1 MLCSNTSFIVDNI
14 PPLFVSINSTC
25 FTQGDGNFEERLSW
39 DIQALSGIVAIHYS
53 VSNTN
58 NSQSFEPFSTLV
70 NPHQLSYNIQ
80 PLLQGHSGII
90 YFILQ
95 AEKWG
100 RAHCNRQYPSRFN
113 MLQQMRNFHFI
124 LKRLFITLQDLY
136 MKSVHSVVH
145 CNFIKIYCFSCH
157 QFLLF
162 SLLHEHSIRTRSPI
176 KL

>member
-14 PPLFVSINSTC
+14 PPQFISINATC

-58 NSQSFEPFSTLV
+58 DSQIFESFSTLV
-70 NPHQLSYNIQ
+70 NPYQMSYKIQ

-95 AEKWG
+95 AESG
-100 RAHCNRQYPSRFN
+100 AG
-113 MLQQMRNFHFI
+113 L
-124 LKRLFITLQDLY
+124 TAT
-136 MKSVHSVVH
+136 
-145 CNFIKIYCFSCH
+145 
-157 QFLLF
+157 
-162 SLLHEHSIRTRSPI
+162 HSIRADLICSN
-176 KL
+176 K